1 MFDFFHR
8 KVYLADYLHGLVDI
22 HNHIL
27 PGIDDGAKTV
37 QESVELLRGFS
48 ELGVKKLICTPH
60 IMHNQYD
67 NTPKTIKAAHDLLIQ
82 HLEKVPD
89 LNPIVEY
96 AAEHMIDDN
105 FENILEQGQ
114 VIPINQEYILIE
126 MSYLQPSFNFDL
138 AVEKIGKKQLFPIFA
153 HPERYMYLHQK
164 YGKYPAMKASG
175 ILFQMNLLS
184 LNSDSY
190 GDTITQMA
198 GKFLEDH
205 LIDFVGTDVHNVRQ
219 LQLLKETRISKK
231 QLKYLLPVIE
241 KTIYSFF

>member
-1 MFDFFHR
+1 M
-8 KVYLADYLHGLVDI
+8 ADYLHGLVDI

-37 QESVELLRGFS
+37 QESVELLHGFS

-82 HLEKVPD
+82 QLEKVPD

-198 GKFLEDH
+198 GKLLEDH